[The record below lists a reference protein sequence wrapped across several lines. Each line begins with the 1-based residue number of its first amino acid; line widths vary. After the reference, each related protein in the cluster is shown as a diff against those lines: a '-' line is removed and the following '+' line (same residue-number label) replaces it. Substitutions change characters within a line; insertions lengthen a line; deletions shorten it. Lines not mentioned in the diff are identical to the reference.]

1 MKVMRGF
8 LAGLALAI
16 PGLAGMPSIASAQ
29 MSPPDLPD
37 IPQIGTRVDLRY
49 YDVTGRTARDLEQSL
64 ATTGPP
70 AFEAVTDY
78 YIEPSY
84 VFQHTE
90 SGCELSSLDVL
101 VDIVITYP
109 RWLDHDRAPR
119 RLRRHWEIRMARL
132 EIHENGHAVL
142 AFMGAVDVYN
152 AMIIHSTAPTCEILQ
167 TRLDASF
174 EEAFSQVR
182 SEQLRYDRITQ
193 HGLIQEEFD
202 WAPVFGG

>member
-1 MKVMRGF
+1 MCRIIAVLTFVIFGF
-8 LAGLALAI
+8 TLVSGGAAAL
-16 PGLAGMPSIASAQ
+16 Q
-29 MSPPDLPD
+29 SPPDLPNID
-37 IPQIGTRVDLRY
+37 EIGTRVDLRF
-49 YDVTGRTARDLEQSL
+49 YDVTGRNARDLERSL

-78 YIEPSY
+78 FVEPSFAY
-84 VFQHTE
+84 QETE

-109 RWLDHDRAPR
+109 RWVDRERAPR
-119 RLRRHWEIRMARL
+119 RLQRHWETRMARL

-152 AMIIHSTAPTCEILQ
+152 AMVIHSTAPTCEILAS
-167 TRLDASF
+167 RLNASF
-174 EEAFSQVR
+174 EEAFSQMR
-182 SEQLRYDRITQ
+182 SEQLRYDRITE
-193 HGLIQEEFD
+193 HGRIQEEFD